1 MKLATARPA
10 AKSPHNHGHVEQ
22 ACASKADSTKFFCCL
37 YSGEPLLFVY
47 VCGTSFREAKEACGN
62 KAKPFKACKRIK
74 NREPL
79 KKLTFA
85 LSRRFV
91 QSSTLSRGLRQL
103 FPSHFGLFGNKTK
116 SVKFEK
122 LCKEVCN
129 NEFKQRIGKRACDRA
144 CQKEKCFCS
153 ILFLQFVPQT
163 SLSLIVLT
171 QSHFLSASLSS
182 IALIVSHT

>member
-1 MKLATARPA
+1 MSHKRVRVKLTVRRCFLFQLWRA
-10 AKSPHNHGHVEQ
+10 AL
-22 ACASKADSTKFFCCL
+22 ACVCVRDKFQGSERSVWQQL
-37 YSGEPLLFVY
+37 
-47 VCGTSFREAKEACGN
+47 
-62 KAKPFKACKRIK
+62 KPFKACKRIK
-74 NREPL
+74 TREPL
-79 KKLTFA
+79 KKLTFV

-116 SVKFEK
+116 SVQFEK

-129 NEFKQRIGKRACDRA
+129 NVFKQRIGKRARDRA

-153 ILFLQFVPQT
+153 ILFPQFVPQT
-163 SLSLIVLT
+163 SVSLIVLT
-171 QSHFLSASLSS
+171 QWHFPSASLSS